1 MKTIALWN
9 KCNNRCLM
17 CSNPPG
23 YEKGKGYDFKSLVL
37 RFQKI
42 DPGEK
47 EIYLTG
53 GEPTL
58 HPQFFKLL
66 TILRKRC
73 PRAKIILDTN
83 GRMFFYEDF
92 LRECLGYGNL
102 EFQVSLCAHTAFL
115 HDKITQTEGS
125 FEQTVKG
132 IKNLLFLGSSE
143 NEVEIRVVIHK
154 LTLPYLKEIYDFV
167 AKNFPQIV
175 RLIFIFMEM
184 EGQAQKNIEK
194 VGITYKKARPYMED
208 FFKKIKSAP
217 FEIRLYHFP
226 LCVLQFKFWPYLW
239 RTLPEKEI
247 TFLKKCSQCLYQKY
261 CLGIH
266 RDYLKMIGGK
276 EFKPIRKK
284 IEIQETENFHHPIK
298 SASKNAH

>member
-1 MKTIALWN
+1 
-9 KCNNRCLM
+9 M

-23 YEKGKGYDFKSLVL
+23 YEKEKGYDFKNLVL

-42 DPGEK
+42 NPKET

-83 GRMFFYEDF
+83 GRMFFYRDF
-92 LRECLGYGNL
+92 LKKCLGYGNL
-102 EFQVSLCAHTAFL
+102 EFQVSLCAHTASL
-115 HDKITQTEGS
+115 HDKITQTKGS
-125 FEQTVKG
+125 FEQTVGG
-132 IKNLLFLGSSE
+132 IKNLLSLKSAG

-154 LTLPYLKEIYDFV
+154 LTLPHLKEIYDFV
-167 AKNFPQIV
+167 AKNFPRIT

-184 EGQAQKNIEK
+184 EGRAQKNIEK
-194 VGITYKKARPYMED
+194 VGITYKKARPHLENL
-208 FFKKIKSAP
+208 FKKIRNSS
-217 FEIRLYHFP
+217 FEVRLYHFP
-226 LCVLQFKFWPYLW
+226 LCVLPSKFWPCLW

-247 TFLKKCSQCLYQKY
+247 AFLKKCNQCLYRKY
-261 CLGIH
+261 CPGIH
-266 RDYLKMIGGK
+266 RDYLKIIGEK
-276 EFKPIRKK
+276 EFWPLRKK
-284 IEIQETENFHHPIK
+284 VKIQKTNNFYHPIK
-298 SASKNAH
+298 SVSKNAS